1 MITNLLNCPQNSF
14 SLFFRTNYIFKNFI
28 LRYVYIY
35 TKMIK
40 KKILDWFYLYFFVKI
55 DFFTFFDYKKKK
67 FYINH
72 YDFR

>member
-1 MITNLLNCPQNSF
+1 
-14 SLFFRTNYIFKNFI
+14 
-28 LRYVYIY
+28 
-35 TKMIK
+35 MIK

-55 DFFTFFDYKKKK
+55 DFFTFFDYKKKN